1 MCLLLPWGAI
11 FDSLSFFLSSF
22 LPFLLAGVWR
32 SGASACPGVSVP
44 FVGWGWCLLF
54 WCSGASAC
62 PGVFVIFPEW
72 LWFVA

>member
-1 MCLLLPWGAI
+1 
-11 FDSLSFFLSSF
+11 
-22 LPFLLAGVWR
+22 
-32 SGASACPGVSVP
+32 
-44 FVGWGWCLLF
+44 LLF